1 MNISISPSFK
11 KQTTNAIK
19 GIVFFIIFYFAL
31 ILLGIALT
39 AGCLYAGFQI
49 IALKITF
56 ITLILGV
63 GVASIGVLI
72 LIFLVKFLFTSNN
85 TDLSAYTEITRQQEP
100 KLFAMIDDIVA
111 QVGTD
116 FPKKVYLSDQV
127 NASVFYD
134 SSFWSMFLPIRK
146 NLHIGMGLVNS
157 VTAEELKAVL
167 SHEFG
172 HFSQKSMKVGSYV
185 YNVNHIIYNLL
196 YDNSSYSSLAA
207 SWASVSSYFV
217 IFVNVAFKIIEGI
230 QWLLQKMYNL
240 VNKNYLALSREME
253 FHADE
258 VAANITGYLPLKTSL
273 MRFDLSTNCYENVI
287 NFYNQK
293 IDQNVISTN
302 VFKEHTFVMQYLAK
316 RQGIPMLNHFPEV
329 SASEINTFQKS
340 KLVIKNQ
347 WASHPETEER
357 IAALEQLNIVKDNP
371 NNEPAR
377 NLFTNADATE
387 ELLTAKLFQNV
398 PYASTPRKLTL
409 SEFSVDFP
417 VHFES
422 ETYHIDFNNYYDAH
436 NPLLFMNHPDV
447 PQLQSFDELFSDAK
461 VAKVK
466 ELQINRNDLATLEA
480 IKNKSITI
488 NTFDYEGVK
497 YKSSEVD
504 TVMQIVNRSIEQI
517 VVQTEAHDRAIY
529 QYFTQKAQEKAVL
542 NDYKEI
548 CNKVINFDALF
559 DLNFELYNTLVSVLS
574 YMQEQHHPEVIQ
586 RKTRE
591 FRPYEERLK
600 ESITELLTK
609 YGEFRSELTPENLE
623 KMNDFTSRNLTYFAN
638 DSYNEKDTT
647 LLFEVLHLFQYINQ
661 RMYFIIK
668 KKWLNMMLTI
678 EGRS

>member
-11 KQTTNAIK
+11 KQTTNAVL
-19 GIVFFIIFYFAL
+19 GIVFFILFYFAL
-31 ILLGIALT
+31 VLLGIALT
-39 AGCLYAGFQI
+39 VGCLYAGFQI

-85 TDLSAYTEITRQQEP
+85 TDLSAYTEVTRQQEP
-100 KLFAMIDDIVA
+100 KLFAMIDDIVM

-273 MRFDLSTNCYENVI
+273 MRFDLSTNCYDNVI

-302 VFKEHTFVMQYLAK
+302 VFKEHTFVMQYQAK

-357 IAALEQLNIVKDNP
+357 ITALEKLNIVKDNP

-398 PYASTPRKLTL
+398 PYTSTPRKLTL
-409 SEFSVDFP
+409 SEFSTDFP

-422 ETYHIDFNNYYDAH
+422 ETFQIDFNSYYDTH
-436 NPLLFMNHPDV
+436 NPMQFMNHADV
-447 PQLQSFDELFSDAK
+447 PQVQSFDELFSDDK

-466 ELQINRNDLATLEA
+466 ELQINRSDLAILEA

-497 YKSSEVD
+497 YKANEVT
-504 TVMQIVNRSIEQI
+504 TVVQLVNRSIEQN
-517 VVQTEAHDRAIY
+517 VLQTESHDRAIY
-529 QYFTQKAQEKAVL
+529 QYFTQKAQEKAL
-542 NDYKEI
+542 LHDYKET
-548 CNKVINFDALF
+548 CNKVINFDTLF
-559 DLNFELYNTLVSVLS
+559 DLNFELYNTLLSVLS
-574 YMQEQHHPEVIQ
+574 YMREQHHPEVIV

-600 ESITELLTK
+600 EAINELLVK

-623 KMNDFTSRNLTYFAN
+623 KINTFTSRNLSYFAN
-638 DSYNEKDTT
+638 DSYIENDTT

-678 EGRS
+678 EGRN